1 MSNKEKIQALIEI
14 VQLITKRCKK
24 IEKDTIQ
31 QVGKLEKRIA
41 ELEVQSYENDLNN
54 KQ

>member
-24 IEKDTIQ
+24 IEVDVIQ
-31 QVGKLEKRIA
+31 QMSQLEKRIA
-41 ELEVQSYENDLNN
+41 TLEA
-54 KQ
+54 KK

>member
-1 MSNKEKIQALIEI
+1 MTSKEKINQLIEI

-24 IEKDTIQ
+24 IEVDTLQ

-41 ELEVQSYENDLNN
+41 ELEFQAYEADLNS
-54 KQ
+54 K